1 MPVMLNPEYKL
12 HFYLSSAIFK
22 VVRWCENIYGSK
34 YTEELGTCENNLSV
48 PVKQSQGEDIFKPG
62 LTAEG

>member
-22 VVRWCENIYGSK
+22 VVRWCENIYSSK
-34 YTEELGTCENNLSV
+34 STEE
-48 PVKQSQGEDIFKPG
+48 
-62 LTAEG
+62 